1 MGYWLFLDEKTL
13 LTQDDQI
20 QTEETLHSTFP
31 TENTNRVI
39 HFNVYLQDGE
49 KETMG
54 QTLLKW
60 VFRKPLVILVMLFIR
75 H

>member
-1 MGYWLFLDEKTL
+1 MSFWVFLDEKTP

-20 QTEETLHSTFP
+20 QSEEMSHATFP
-31 TENTNRVI
+31 TEDTNQVI
-39 HFNVYLQDGE
+39 YFNVYLQDGE

-54 QTLLKW
+54 QTLLKR